1 MALVG
6 GFVDPQNE
14 NCNSFSIARA
24 TWDLYAQDVE
34 RWTKVVVLLNFDWEK
49 SWIDKYI
56 RDVLECSLM
65 MVEVLALLAMLY
77 FALRPRL
84 MPSCLFLS
92 RQSNNVQSCKSGN
105 HYLECSLEN

>member
-14 NCNSFSIARA
+14 NCNSLSIARA

-49 SWIDKYI
+49 SWIDK
-56 RDVLECSLM
+56 
-65 MVEVLALLAMLY
+65 
-77 FALRPRL
+77 
-84 MPSCLFLS
+84 
-92 RQSNNVQSCKSGN
+92 
-105 HYLECSLEN
+105 